1 MDNLMKLIKAYIR
14 NNMFQQVHRALN
26 KEGYTSM
33 TVMEAEGMGSHS
45 DPKEQHGSLKFPAL
59 HSKVVKLEMV
69 SESDH
74 VDDIVRIIHE
84 NASTGHPGDGLM
96 VVLPVER
103 SIRVRDGEER
113 RYTV

>member
-1 MDNLMKLIKAYIR
+1 MKLIKAYIR
-14 NNMFQQVHRALN
+14 LNMFEAVHRALN

-33 TVMEAEGMGSHS
+33 TVMEAEGMGSYS
-45 DPKEQHGSLKFPAL
+45 DPEHRHGSLKFPTL

-69 SESDH
+69 SEADH
-74 VDDIVRIIHE
+74 VDAIVKIIQEH
-84 NASTGHPGDGLM
+84 AGTGHPGDGLM

-113 RYTV
+113 TYSV

>member
-1 MDNLMKLIKAYIR
+1 MKLIKAYIR
-14 NNMFQQVHRALN
+14 LDMFETVQRALN

-33 TVMEAEGMGSHS
+33 TVMEAEGMDSYS
-45 DPKEQHGSLKFPAL
+45 DPNDRHGSLKFPAL

-69 SESDH
+69 SEADH
-74 VDDIVRIIHE
+74 VDAIVNIIRE
-84 NASTGHPGDGLM
+84 NASTGHEGDGLM

-113 RYTV
+113 QYTV